1 MTGLDGTSQKRK
13 SKASAY
19 DLNTFVGWLYP
30 TAVAIG
36 GLIFVNWY
44 FGLHLDDL
52 VAKELARW
60 SAKITAPLDTV
71 WNMLR
76 IVFS

>member
-1 MTGLDGTSQKRK
+1 MTGLDGTAQKQK
-13 SKASAY
+13 SKVSVY

-36 GLIFVNWY
+36 GLAFVNWY

-52 VAKELARW
+52 VTNELARW
-60 SAKITAPLDTV
+60 SAEITAPLDTV
-71 WNMLR
+71 RDMLR
-76 IVFS
+76 IVFP